1 MKIAN
6 RAFFLSVLKSSYNN
20 KQSNYRYWYVGM
32 FWKYNRYKFLCKQ
45 ISKFLSEKLLTHLLY
60 NSLTRLCV
68 AAEACEGGNGGADYG
83 VRLPSGRRAPG
94 HPHQQEQGCS

>member
-1 MKIAN
+1 MNNQITGTGMSVCFENITGTSFYAN
-6 RAFFLSVLKSSYNN
+6 KYQNFFQKSSSHTY
-20 KQSNYRYWYVGM
+20 YITPWLV
-32 FWKYNRYKFLCKQ
+32 CV
-45 ISKFLSEKLLTHLLY
+45 
-60 NSLTRLCV
+60 V